1 MRVLPTSGG
10 PQQDGLAV
18 DDEPAPG
25 DLAHLC
31 PVDRRLRAKV
41 EACQVAREGEAHQT
55 ATHVDATLVAPG
67 DLTLTEQRQV
77 STDRKIDSPA
87 NVVLAAL
94 SFVDAGGEALR
105 DAEAVLDFAQGEQ
118 PAVGAQVPGI
128 EPGDDR
134 LAADR

>member
-1 MRVLPTSGG
+1 
-10 PQQDGLAV
+10 
-18 DDEPAPG
+18 
-25 DLAHLC
+25 
-31 PVDRRLRAKV
+31 
-41 EACQVAREGEAHQT
+41 
-55 ATHVDATLVAPG
+55 
-67 DLTLTEQRQV
+67 
-77 STDRKIDSPA
+77 
-87 NVVLAAL
+87 VVLAAL

>member
-1 MRVLPTSGG
+1 MRRWS
-10 PQQDGLAV
+10 
-18 DDEPAPG
+18 
-25 DLAHLC
+25 
-31 PVDRRLRAKV
+31 RRAISRSQNSARCQRA
-41 EACQVAREGEAHQT
+41 
-55 ATHVDATLVAPG
+55 
-67 DLTLTEQRQV
+67 
-77 STDRKIDSPA
+77 RKIDSPA

>member
-1 MRVLPTSGG
+1 MIQYNDWCNAQDMNVGAHGLRVLSGDPAHINIG
-10 PQQDGLAV
+10 IAATAAV
-18 DDEPAPG
+18 VPDWS
-25 DLAHLC
+25 
-31 PVDRRLRAKV
+31 RRAISRSQNSARCQRA
-41 EACQVAREGEAHQT
+41 
-55 ATHVDATLVAPG
+55 
-67 DLTLTEQRQV
+67 
-77 STDRKIDSPA
+77 RKFDSPA

>member
-1 MRVLPTSGG
+1 MRRWS
-10 PQQDGLAV
+10 
-18 DDEPAPG
+18 
-25 DLAHLC
+25 
-31 PVDRRLRAKV
+31 RRAISRSQNSARCQRA
-41 EACQVAREGEAHQT
+41 
-55 ATHVDATLVAPG
+55 
-67 DLTLTEQRQV
+67 
-77 STDRKIDSPA
+77 RKIDSPA

-94 SFVDAGGEALR
+94 SFVDAGETLR